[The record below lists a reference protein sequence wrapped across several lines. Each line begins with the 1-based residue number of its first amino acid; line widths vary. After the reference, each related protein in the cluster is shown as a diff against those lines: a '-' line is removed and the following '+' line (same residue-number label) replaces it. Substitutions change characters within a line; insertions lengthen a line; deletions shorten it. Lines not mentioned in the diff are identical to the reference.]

1 MELQMIDTEV
11 FAAAPRPLRLTVRP
25 RPAPSYWSLFV
36 WSVAEGFGG
45 PYMPGTRPP
54 VPIWLHPDSGCDQL
68 CPFGCI
74 HGSWVQGGMR
84 ASVPE
89 LRNSRREGRMNSK
102 ENPVNWLTVT

>member
-74 HGSWVQGGMR
+74 QIQDATSCAPLA
-84 ASVPE
+84 ASMDLGFREACEHPCPSCGI
-89 LRNSRREGRMNSK
+89 LEGRDA
-102 ENPVNWLTVT
+102 